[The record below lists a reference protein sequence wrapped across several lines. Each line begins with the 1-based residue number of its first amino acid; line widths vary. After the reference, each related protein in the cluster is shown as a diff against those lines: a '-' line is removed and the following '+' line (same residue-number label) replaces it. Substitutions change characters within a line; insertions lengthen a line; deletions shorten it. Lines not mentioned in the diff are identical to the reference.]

1 VKTIHGDTSH
11 YRSVRARDRQ
21 SGAVEE
27 RAQRVHTDYQR
38 HARRLD
44 RQYHPLASP
53 PVTLAPGPVS
63 QIILDHVRVRGL
75 VIGAYGEWSWD
86 VEWLLLW
93 LLEEAART
101 AARRDWRR
109 MGCVS
114 EDVAYGLIVAS
125 YRRRMG
131 VVAVREMARHRYRQA
146 QLVGLTRLQL
156 DAIGRE
162 RERQRQGVQQAEARA
177 ERSVELAQAYVVP
190 AFERR
195 A

>member
-1 VKTIHGDTSH
+1 MREDVEL
-11 YRSVRARDRQ
+11 RQAEARVNAAHAELC
-21 SGAVEE
+21 SVEE
-27 RAQRVHTDYQR
+27 RAQRVHPDYQR

-75 VIGAYGEWSWD
+75 VIGAYSEWSWD
-86 VEWLLLW
+86 VEWLL
-93 LLEEAART
+93 EEEART